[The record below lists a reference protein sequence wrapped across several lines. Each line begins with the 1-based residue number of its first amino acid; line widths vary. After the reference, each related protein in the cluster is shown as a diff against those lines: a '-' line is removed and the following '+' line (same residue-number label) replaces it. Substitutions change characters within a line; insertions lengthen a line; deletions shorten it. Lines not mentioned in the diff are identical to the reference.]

1 MESKAAQQQLP
12 TGCFNPFP
20 MDKKIYGFEGYMDP
34 TLIDD
39 EAEEGDHK
47 SI

>member
-1 MESKAAQQQLP
+1 
-12 TGCFNPFP
+12 

-47 SI
+47 SIWILYIEILLENG

>member
-1 MESKAAQQQLP
+1 
-12 TGCFNPFP
+12 

-39 EAEEGDHK
+39 EDEDEEGDHK